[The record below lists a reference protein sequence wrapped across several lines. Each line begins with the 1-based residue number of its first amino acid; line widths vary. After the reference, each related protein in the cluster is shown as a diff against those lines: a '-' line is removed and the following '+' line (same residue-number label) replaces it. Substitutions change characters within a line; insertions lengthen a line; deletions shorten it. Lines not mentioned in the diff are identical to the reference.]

1 MLSYGFSLWL
11 VPQSRFKI
19 DTLHV
24 PHITLATHFETEP
37 NVQCTKNKRY
47 RVDIFDGV
55 SKFPSDMYPDSIVQ
69 GIGVY
74 CKIQDMDLDH
84 EPHLSLT
91 YDESYDFSNIK
102 LPEFIYCDMYLA
114 DTRSTTPLEWKLLK
128 KY

>member
-1 MLSYGFSLWL
+1 
-11 VPQSRFKI
+11 
-19 DTLHV
+19 
-24 PHITLATHFETEP
+24 
-37 NVQCTKNKRY
+37 
-47 RVDIFDGV
+47 VDIFDGV